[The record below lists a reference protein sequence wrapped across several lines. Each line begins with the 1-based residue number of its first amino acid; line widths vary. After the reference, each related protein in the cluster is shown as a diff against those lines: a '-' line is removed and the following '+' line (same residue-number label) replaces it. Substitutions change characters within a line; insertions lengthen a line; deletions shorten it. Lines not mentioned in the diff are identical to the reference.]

1 MKMAANM
8 PPGLNPF
15 VNRRASDMFN
25 TAMVFFATAGDFLKD
40 VPEGAGESWFT
51 TARRAKLEVAVT
63 NLALSIELLL
73 KSLLLYTGRL
83 PKKRTHDLLELFE
96 SLPSEIKESI
106 EREYKERNG
115 ESPHGNATTLEL
127 VFHPAGTIPTDQ
139 QVSALRQ
146 KLTVGTSL
154 RDVLRSERNA
164 FVIWRYLSEQAKA
177 GEITVVRVQYGRLGV
192 IANSIQRH
200 FKVTNPP
207 EAPQV

>member
-1 MKMAANM
+1 MKTVTNT

-25 TAMVFFATAGDFLKD
+25 TAMAFFATAGDFLKD
-40 VPEGAGESWFT
+40 VPEDAKESWFT
-51 TARRAKLEVAVT
+51 AARRAKLEVAIT

-73 KSLLLYTGRL
+73 KSLLLYTGHL

-96 SLPSEIKESI
+96 FLPTEIKESI

-115 ESPHGNATTLEL
+115 ESPHGGATTLEL
-127 VFHPAGTIPTDQ
+127 VFHPTDTIPTDQ
-139 QVSALRQ
+139 QVAALRRKQ
-146 KLTVGTSL
+146 TVGTSL

-177 GEITVVRVQYGRLGV
+177 GEISVVRVQYGRLGV

-200 FKVTNPP
+200 FKVVNPP
-207 EAPQV
+207 DKPQV

>member
-1 MKMAANM
+1 MAANM

-25 TAMVFFATAGDFLKD
+25 TGMAFFATAGDFLKD
-40 VPEGAGESWFT
+40 VPEGAEESWFT
-51 TARRAKLEVAVT
+51 AARRAKLEVAVT

-73 KSLLLYTGRL
+73 KSLLLYTGSL
-83 PKKRTHDLLELFE
+83 PKKRTHDLFELFE
-96 SLPSEIKESI
+96 FLPPEIKESI

-115 ESPHGNATTLEL
+115 ESPHGGATTLEL
-127 VFHPAGTIPTDQ
+127 VFHPGDTIPVDQ
-139 QVSALRQ
+139 QVAALRQ
-146 KLTVGTSL
+146 KLNLGTSL

-177 GEITVVRVQYGRLGV
+177 GEITIIRVQYGRLGV
-192 IANSIQRH
+192 IAKAIQRH

-207 EAPQV
+207 EPPRT